1 MGDLIGFKGYLN
13 ESTPF
18 DLQEHN
24 VLWKSSR
31 RYLDFDI
38 GNNYLDKCEYP
49 RFWLETGEPV
59 GRDVTDRMIG
69 CYDSEFDQVSSGVA
83 RRVSAS
89 WVSVGSA
96 SLSAN
101 YHRILVW

>member
-1 MGDLIGFKGYLN
+1 MGDLIGFDGYLN

-18 DLQEHN
+18 SLKEHK

-49 RFWLETGEPV
+49 RFWLETGELV
-59 GRDVTDRMIG
+59 ESNVTDKMVG
-69 CYDSEFDQVSSGVA
+69 CYDSEFDQVRFRG
-83 RRVSAS
+83 
-89 WVSVGSA
+89 
-96 SLSAN
+96 
-101 YHRILVW
+101 